1 MTYHS
6 LLPLILDMFSF
17 ISFSFGPAVDYTED
31 IMKHEDRHDKELSH
45 LISIIKTSTKSKMEY
60 TGGANTMSR

>member
-1 MTYHS
+1 
-6 LLPLILDMFSF
+6 MFPF

-60 TGGANTMSR
+60 TGRANTMSR